1 MTVRPLALGLLL
13 LLLLPA
19 LAGAQ
24 QPKLGLGAPAL
35 EDTRCADPTYS
46 DCQRMR
52 FAYGPYEVGE
62 GANENLL
69 EVDVAKPRFDGYAVR
84 FSANLFYLDG
94 SIPRVD
100 IVHLHHGVWT
110 SINRAY
116 GNSLP
121 FFGAGEE
128 KTTLQLPTGYGLKVL
143 GEDTWAMAHMLHNLT
158 RRPRQVYV
166 VWDIDYIPAA
176 SAEQQGVRPAAPLW
190 LDIMSGQRPIYPV
203 FNVQKGYGARNAS
216 SGRRE
221 CTYPRSRCALFDPY
235 GLDQRA
241 NGKGY
246 EYTVPENFSGTLIG
260 AGGHLHPGGLRLD
273 MDIVRAGAVKRLF
286 TSDAKYFD
294 PSGPISWD
302 LAMTV
307 TRPDWRVQ
315 VRPGD
320 KLRLNATYDSDRA
333 SWYEGM
339 GIMQTWVA
347 PGDTTGPDPFTT
359 PIETTGDITH
369 GHLAENDFHGG
380 GNKRPLPRKPGR
392 RTSRV
397 RIGNFRFAPGDLS
410 TADRTGIPRVKA
422 RGKLTFRNTEQ
433 NKNLWH
439 TVTACAAPCTGETGI
454 SYPLANSLPA
464 FDSLNLGYS
473 QRQLL
478 TQAAA
483 EKDSF
488 TIQPKKDGLKVGKTY
503 TYFCRVHPFM
513 RGAFK
518 VVK

>member
-1 MTVRPLALGLLL
+1 MRAALAIAVTACLAL
-13 LLLLPA
+13 PA
-19 LAGAQ
+19 IAHAQ
-24 QPKLGLGAPAL
+24 RPHLGIGAPPL
-35 EDTRCADPTYS
+35 ESTACADPTYA
-46 DCQRMR
+46 DCERMR

-69 EVDVAKPRFDGYAVR
+69 EIGVNKPGFDGYVTR
-84 FSANLFYLDG
+84 MSANLFYMDG
-94 SIPRVD
+94 EIPRVD

-110 SINRAY
+110 SLNRPY
-116 GNSLP
+116 GNNLP

-128 KTTLQLPTGYGLKVL
+128 KTTIQLPTGYGLKVL
-143 GEDTWAMAHMLHNLT
+143 ASDQWAMAHMLHNLT
-158 RRPRQVYV
+158 RQPRKVYV
-166 VWDIDYIPAA
+166 VWDLDYIPAA
-176 SAEQQGVRPAAPLW
+176 SAEQQGIRQAVPLW
-190 LDIMSGQRPIYPV
+190 LDIMSGERPIYPV
-203 FNVQKGYGARNAS
+203 FNVQKGYGARNPKT
-216 SGRRE
+216 GRRE
-221 CTYPRSRCALFDPY
+221 CTYPLRRCALFDPY
-235 GLDQRA
+235 GQNQPA

-246 EYTVPENFSGTLIG
+246 EYTVPENFAGTLIG

-273 MDIVRAGAVKRLF
+273 MDVVRGGAAKRIF
-286 TSDAKYFD
+286 TSDAVYFD
-294 PSGPISWD
+294 PRGPVSWD
-302 LAMTV
+302 LSMTV
-307 TRPDWRVQ
+307 TRPGWRVN

-339 GIMQTWVA
+339 GIMQAWVA

-359 PIETTGDITH
+359 AIDTTGDITH

-380 GNKRPLPRKPGR
+380 GNKRPLPRKAGR

-397 RIGNFRFAPGDLS
+397 RISDFRYAPGDLS
-410 TADRTGIPRVKA
+410 TARSTGIPRVKA
-422 RGKLTFRNTEQ
+422 GGKLTFTNTEQ

-439 TVTACAAPCTGETGI
+439 TITSCALPCTGETGI

-483 EKDSF
+483 DKSSF
-488 TIQPKKDGLKVGKTY
+488 TIQPKRDGLKVGKTY